1 MIRSSAVLFLA
12 WSVAVTAAPLE
23 FPSNATKVSETVTPL
38 GSHALPTGPW
48 SEEGIP
54 TIPTEGQITRQAW
67 QIDAGGLTTLQ
78 LLRPLRGQL
87 QESGYEVLFECE
99 TDACGGFDFRFGT
112 EVIGA
117 PEMHVDLGNF
127 RFMSARLGD
136 TYISLLVSR
145 TSRIGYVQVTRI
157 GPPTSDTPVST
168 TTGQAVRGAAFAGDG
183 DIGSDLESLGRVIL
197 ADLAFASGSAQ
208 LTEGEYSSLG
218 ALADYL
224 RQNPD
229 RRVALVGH
237 TDAVGSLEGNI
248 ALSKRRAGSVLERLV
263 AEHSVDRGQLE
274 AEGMGYL
281 APVAS
286 NLSADGREENRRV
299 EAILLSTD

>member
-12 WSVAVTAAPLE
+12 WSVAVAAAPLE

-38 GSHALPTGPW
+38 GSYALPSGPW
-48 SEEGIP
+48 TEDGIA
-54 TIPTEGQITRQAW
+54 TIPAEGQITRQAW

-78 LLRPLRGQL
+78 LLRPLRNQL
-87 QESGYEVLFECE
+87 QDDGYDIVYECD

-127 RFMSARLGD
+127 RFMSARQGD
-136 TYISLLVSR
+136 TFISLLVSR
-145 TSRIGYVQVTRI
+145 TSRIGYVQVTRV
-157 GPPTSDTPVST
+157 GPPTSETPVST
-168 TTGQAVRGAAFAGDG
+168 TTAQAVRGAAFAGDG
-183 DIGSDLESLGRVIL
+183 DIGSDLEGLGRVIL
-197 ADLAFASGSAQ
+197 SDLAFASGSAQ

-237 TDAVGSLEGNI
+237 TDAVGSLDGNI

-263 AEHSVDRGQLE
+263 SEHSVDRAQLA